1 MRKFLILTLA
11 LLLCS
16 IAAAAQ
22 TNQVKITLKNGTTLS
37 GILQQLDATSSVTV
51 KIGDIS
57 TTIPM
62 SEVAAIESSN
72 GNTDKKDAPALDDI
86 GDEYGKYVVTD
97 YKEYPDSFQI
107 TVANQTF
114 TMLLVRGGKFNMG
127 YDDWKSRSMKSEP
140 VHRVELSSFY
150 VSREFIS
157 VGTANNLLANEGDTL
172 QTKYLRCE
180 WSEAKQVVDL
190 IATKTATPYRMLTEA
205 EWEYAAIQPETE
217 RVFSE
222 ITSTDLYAKQHYVG
236 EWCGDFYDEYS
247 AKPQINPTGPNKGGK
262 HVARSYRPDKY
273 KWNRNPAA
281 YKNNNSSGGYW
292 DVWVTMSADLPL
304 VRFAISANQIND
316 RIKK

>member
-1 MRKFLILTLA
+1 MRKFLICTLA

-22 TNQVKITLKNGTTLS
+22 TGQAKITLKNGTVLTGTLM
-37 GILQQLDATSSVTV
+37 QLDAVSSVTV

-72 GNTDKKDAPALDDI
+72 GNADKKAAPATDDI

-97 YKEYPDSFQI
+97 RKEYPDSFQI

-127 YDDWKSRSMKSEP
+127 YDDRKSRSMDSEP

-150 VSREFIS
+150 VSKEFIT
-157 VGTANNLLANEGDTL
+157 VNTANRLLANEGDTL
-172 QTKYLRCE
+172 QTSNLRCR
-180 WSEAKQVVDL
+180 WRYAKLIVDS
-190 IATKTATPYRMLTEA
+190 IAAKTDTPYRMLTEA

-222 ITSTDLYAKQHYVG
+222 ITSTADYAKEYYIG
-236 EWCGDFYDEYS
+236 EWCADFLAEYS
-247 AKPQINPTGPNKGGK
+247 AKPQVNPTGPTKGEK
-262 HVARSYRPDKY
+262 HVARTYRPDKD
-273 KWNRNPAA
+273 KWNRDSYDNTDRGGHWA
-281 YKNNNSSGGYW
+281 YGN
-292 DVWVTMSADLPL
+292 WVDESDTALI
-304 VRFAISANQIND
+304 RFAISANQIND

>member
-1 MRKFLILTLA
+1 MRKFLICTLA

-16 IAAAAQ
+16 IAATAQ
-22 TNQVKITLKNGTTLS
+22 TGQVKITLKNGTALTGTLM
-37 GILQQLDATSSVTV
+37 QLDAASAVTV

-72 GNTDKKDAPALDDI
+72 GNTDKKAAPAIDDII
-86 GDEYGKYVVTD
+86 GDEYGKYVITD
-97 YKEYPDSFQI
+97 RKEYPDSFQI

-127 YDDWKSRSMKSEP
+127 YDDWKSRSMDSEP

-150 VSREFIS
+150 VSREFIAA
-157 VGTANNLLANEGDTL
+157 GTANRLLANEGDTL
-172 QTKYLRCE
+172 RTNKLRCE
-180 WSEAKQVVDL
+180 WPEAKQVVDS
-190 IATKTATPYRMLTEA
+190 IAAKTGTPYRMLTEA

-222 ITSTDLYAKQHYVG
+222 ITSTANYAKEHYVG

-247 AKPQINPTGPNKGGK
+247 AKPQINPTGPTKGEK

-273 KWNRNPAA
+273 KWNRNPDSI
-281 YKNNNSSGGYW
+281 NSAIYYY
-292 DVWVTMSADLPL
+292 TYYT
-304 VRFAISANQIND
+304 RFAISANQIND